1 MECGRSGVGKRFAG
15 IAVLAFLLTASLA
28 ACGESARLPQPSA
41 TPPATQLSPPP
52 GVSTIAL
59 DFRELPLDQTKQP
72 DATVPWHLIRV
83 DLKENRVYLSASS
96 VGCSTPVKVRLSESG
111 SQIEIS
117 VTGTRADE
125 PCTMHHLTLFGYVQ
139 IGSIGQRQVTGNSG

>member
-1 MECGRSGVGKRFAG
+1 MRPERRGKRFAG
-15 IAVLAFLLTASLA
+15 SAVLAFLLTA
-28 ACGESARLPQPSA
+28 CGESTRLPQPAA

-52 GVSTIAL
+52 GISTIAL
-59 DFRELPLDQTKQP
+59 DFRELPLDQTTQP
-72 DATVPWHLIRV
+72 AATVPWHLIRV

-117 VTGTRADE
+117 VTGTRAGE
-125 PCTMHHLTLFGYVQ
+125 PCTMQHLTLFGYVQ
-139 IGSIGQRQVTGNSG
+139 IGSIGRRQVTGNSG